1 MAAIENGNWID
12 IWRRHTL
19 SSSLNDTHEGAAM
32 NAYTTIANRRTADS
46 TLGRLFR
53 AVCTEARRALELVGA
68 SFRSGPLT
76 LR

>member
-1 MAAIENGNWID
+1 
-12 IWRRHTL
+12 
-19 SSSLNDTHEGAAM
+19 M